1 MELAGLEQLVEQY
14 GNVLYAFCNQL
25 TGSRQE
31 GEELYQETFLKAV
44 ELHRQIDGAQNPK
57 GFLIAV
63 AARLWRNRRRKY
75 AWRQRIA
82 PLEQLSER
90 AEQQPVQA
98 CCDNPEE
105 LALQREQQQL
115 VRQAVSELPDKW
127 KLPVYMYYTAGLS
140 IDEIAGL
147 LRIPAG
153 TVKSRLYKARSVLK
167 EKLEVSWNEQ

>member
-14 GNVLYAFCNQL
+14 GNVLYAFCSQL

-75 AWRQRIA
+75 AWRQRIC
-82 PLEQLSER
+82 LL
-90 AEQQPVQA
+90 
-98 CCDNPEE
+98 
-105 LALQREQQQL
+105 
-115 VRQAVSELPDKW
+115 
-127 KLPVYMYYTAGLS
+127 YTS
-140 IDEIAGL
+140 PSPRD
-147 LRIPAG
+147 
-153 TVKSRLYKARSVLK
+153 TT
-167 EKLEVSWNEQ
+167 

>member
-1 MELAGLEQLVEQY
+1 M
-14 GNVLYAFCNQL
+14 
-25 TGSRQE
+25 
-31 GEELYQETFLKAV
+31 KAV

-82 PLEQLSER
+82 PLEQLSEQ
-90 AEQQPVQA
+90 AEQQPAQA

-167 EKLEVSWNEQ
+167 EKLRCRGMNNDRKLDDLLRQSLQAETVGPVPSAQIQKKR

>member
-82 PLEQLSER
+82 PLEQLSEQ
-90 AEQQPVQA
+90 AEQQPAQA